1 MYNEIYKLI
10 KETAS
15 KRNLKDSTVDAHC
28 VTIHHFMESI
38 GKTTLDDLTIH
49 DVDVFL
55 SEKRLVGIAPQTYN
69 HYLSAIRFLYKR
81 LLKIYLDEDDF
92 PRMKND
98 IHLPVVLSKDEID
111 SILNATTNLK
121 HKTILAIMYSA
132 GLRVSE
138 VTHLHYC
145 DISRTSKSIH
155 VRDTKSRNERY
166 TLLADRTLDL
176 LTKYWFEYGK
186 PTDILFPS
194 ERTGS
199 YMRTDSLNQLIK
211 ASVKKAGITKKV
223 SSHCFRHSFA
233 SHLLESGCDIKY
245 IQSLLGHRDPK
256 STEIYLHVSN
266 KTLLGLRSPFD
277 TVEVKHE

>member
-15 KRNLKDSTVDAHC
+15 KRNLKDSTVDAYC

-69 HYLSAIRFLYKR
+69 HYLLAIRFLYKR

-98 IHLPVVLSKDEID
+98 IHLPIVLSKDEID
-111 SILNATTNLK
+111 VILNATTNLK
-121 HKTILAIMYSA
+121 HKTILATMYSA

-186 PTDILFPS
+186 PMDILFPS
-194 ERTGS
+194 EHTGS
-199 YMRTDSLNQLIK
+199 YIRTDSLNQLIK
-211 ASVKKAGITKKV
+211 TSAKKAGITKKV

-256 STEIYLHVSN
+256 STEVYLHVSN

>member
-15 KRNLKDSTVDAHC
+15 KRNLKDSTVDAYC

-98 IHLPVVLSKDEID
+98 IHLPIVLSKDEID
-111 SILNATTNLK
+111 VILNATTNLK
-121 HKTILAIMYSA
+121 HKTILATMYSA

-138 VTHLHYC
+138 VTHLHYWTF
-145 DISRTSKSIH
+145 R
-155 VRDTKSRNERY
+155 ERVN
-166 TLLADRTLDL
+166 
-176 LTKYWFEYGK
+176 
-186 PTDILFPS
+186 LFMS
-194 ERTGS
+194 E
-199 YMRTDSLNQLIK
+199 IP
-211 ASVKKAGITKKV
+211 KAGMNVIHFLLIV
-223 SSHCFRHSFA
+223 
-233 SHLLESGCDIKY
+233 HL
-245 IQSLLGHRDPK
+245 
-256 STEIYLHVSN
+256 IYLQN
-266 KTLLGLRSPFD
+266 TGLSMESQWIFYFLVNILEAIFVPI
-277 TVEVKHE
+277 V